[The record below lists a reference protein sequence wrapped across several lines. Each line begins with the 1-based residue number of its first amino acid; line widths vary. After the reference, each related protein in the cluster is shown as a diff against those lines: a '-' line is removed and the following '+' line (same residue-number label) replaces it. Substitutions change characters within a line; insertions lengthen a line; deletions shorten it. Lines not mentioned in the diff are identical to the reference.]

1 MQVFESSGYI
11 DYGVR
16 GELYSNSSTRHIIWK
31 LLDTQGSTD
40 TPASNVSESYPD
52 AQDFPF
58 FFEAKYFLRDC
69 NYKNCGQ
76 SFETG
81 TERINHEVEAHNR
94 CITCEMYFKA
104 RSALE
109 LSDLCVHNYHNV
121 DVALLETP
129 VQIQSLRYRRWGL

>member
-11 DYGVR
+11 YYGVR

-69 NYKNCGQ
+69 NLGSLSKLARNALIM
-76 SFETG
+76 
-81 TERINHEVEAHNR
+81 RWKLIIVALRMR
-94 CITCEMYFKA
+94 CIS
-104 RSALE
+104 RPG
-109 LSDLCVHNYHNV
+109 
-121 DVALLETP
+121 LL
-129 VQIQSLRYRRWGL
+129 LR